1 MDAEEPPAPT
11 SGPGHE
17 ALLRLL
23 DAYAAGNARTRALV
37 EREIWGDFGLTGAPL
52 VLDMS
57 GFSRTVR
64 RRGIVAYLA
73 MVRRMQR
80 LTAPI
85 VARSSG
91 RIVKFEADNLYA
103 LFGDVPE
110 ALEAASAILEALA
123 SEVVADPEDRI
134 RVSMGIAYGS
144 LVLIDGRDYFG
155 DCVNTAAKLGED
167 LAGPGVVLVS
177 EEAVARLPMATRLTL
192 SPCRFELGG
201 LVFEAA
207 AWSPG
212 AAGSLRSGAPD
223 GDAEGGMA

>member
-1 MDAEEPPAPT
+1 MDAEEPPAP
-11 SGPGHE
+11 SPGPGHE

-23 DAYAAGNARTRALV
+23 DAYAAGDARTRAIV

-80 LTAPI
+80 LTTPL
-85 VARSSG
+85 VSRSSG

-103 LFGDVPE
+103 LFPDVAF
-110 ALEAASAILEALA
+110 ALEAAETILEALA
-123 SEVVADPEDRI
+123 SETVADPEDRI
-134 RVSMGIAYGS
+134 RVSMGIAYGG

-167 LAGPGVVLVS
+167 LAGPGEVLVS
-177 EEAVARLPMATRLTL
+177 QDAAARLPPDVRLTL
-192 SPCRFELGG
+192 APCRFELGG
-201 LVFEAA
+201 VDFEAA
-207 AWSPG
+207 AWSPDGNGKRGG
-212 AAGSLRSGAPD
+212 A
-223 GDAEGGMA
+223 